1 MIFMLKPFLAT
12 LLGASIAWT
21 NTALAHHTHPAL
33 QPTMS
38 AQDLETDLLE
48 NDRDGTVFF
57 VFFGLTLL
65 ALALI
70 DRNTGGLRR
79 LLDRS
84 AGSREATSV

>member
-38 AQDLETDLLE
+38 AQDLETDLL
-48 NDRDGTVFF
+48 
-57 VFFGLTLL
+57 
-65 ALALI
+65 
-70 DRNTGGLRR
+70 
-79 LLDRS
+79 
-84 AGSREATSV
+84 